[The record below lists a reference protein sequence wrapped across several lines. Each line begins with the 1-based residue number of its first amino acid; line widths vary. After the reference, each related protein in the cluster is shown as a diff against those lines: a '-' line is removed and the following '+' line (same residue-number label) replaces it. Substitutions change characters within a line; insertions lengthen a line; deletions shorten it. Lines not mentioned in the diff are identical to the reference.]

1 MYKVYVLKT
10 LISLLFIFVFLV
22 GCQQKT
28 KTFYSVK
35 ANVSNEVHP
44 GKKLIETQCVI
55 CHSATAS
62 HDNRLAPPMI
72 AVKKR
77 YASSNTT
84 KEQFIKDIQN
94 WFDNPVEDN
103 AKMYGAVKRFGIM
116 PKLAIT
122 KENLNLISDY
132 LYDNDIDQPEWFEN
146 HYNEEKRKGFP
157 MHKRKQS

>member
-1 MYKVYVLKT
+1 MKGLIYFLFVSVLF
-10 LISLLFIFVFLV
+10 S
-22 GCQQKT
+22 CQQIKRSS
-28 KTFYSVK
+28 YSI
-35 ANVSNEVHP
+35 NDGVSKEIHP
-44 GKKLIETQCVI
+44 GKNLMETQCII
-55 CHSATAS
+55 CHSATAN

-77 YASSNTT
+77 YASSSTT
-84 KEQFIKDIQN
+84 KEEFVKSIQN
-94 WFDNPVEDN
+94 WFNNPTEGN
-103 AKMYGAVKRFGIM
+103 AKMYGAVKRFGVM
-116 PKLAIT
+116 PKLSIT